1 MTKTMNQVRLNLGC
15 LSRSTGAQ
23 FQEFFDIMRISSDFI
38 VEALCFAIYFATITS
53 MSAADVCIARRIQV
67 GVFLADQI
75 GQTSIRS
82 RKDVSP

>member
-1 MTKTMNQVRLNLGC
+1 MTKTMNQVRLNLGY

-23 FQEFFDIMRISSDFI
+23 FPEFFDIMRMSSDFI
-38 VEALCFAIYFATITS
+38 VEALCFAIYFATVTS
-53 MSAADVCIARRIQV
+53 MSAEEVCLARLVRV
-67 GVFLADQI
+67 GVFCTDQI